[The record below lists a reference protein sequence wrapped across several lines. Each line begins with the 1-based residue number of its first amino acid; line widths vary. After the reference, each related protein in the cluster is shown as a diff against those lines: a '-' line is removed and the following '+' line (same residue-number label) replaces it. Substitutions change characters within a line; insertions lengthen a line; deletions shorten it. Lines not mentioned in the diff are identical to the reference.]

1 MYVSRKAND
10 GHRLGDPVRLH
21 QIFMNLLSNSYK
33 FTPSGKVTVSARI
46 DQESKDWIEVTCSV
60 SDTGIGITEEQ
71 KKRLFIP
78 FSQADNSTARHFG
91 GTGLGLSICKAIV
104 DAMKGK
110 IWLDS
115 KPDAGTTVSF
125 SLRLKKVSKRRG
137 SGVSKLGE
145 KNKDLMESRFGDPS
159 PTDHGSDNKDIS
171 MISRKDIR
179 VCIAEDNPIN
189 QKIAISFVR
198 KMGLHCE
205 AFSDGKQAVQALEKA
220 AIAGKPFHL
229 VLMDVQMPVMDG
241 YHATREIR
249 KSENEMV
256 HDILIIAMTA
266 SAIRGD
272 REKVR

>member
-1 MYVSRKAND
+1 
-10 GHRLGDPVRLH
+10 
-21 QIFMNLLSNSYK
+21 MNLLSNSYK
-33 FTPSGKVTVSARI
+33 FTPNGTVIVRAKVDR
-46 DQESKDWIEVTCSV
+46 ESKDWIEVTCSV
-60 SDTGIGITEEQ
+60 SDTGIGVTEEQ

-115 KPDAGTTVSF
+115 EPDAGTTVSF
-125 SLRLKKVSKRRG
+125 SIRLRKVIKG
-137 SGVSKLGE
+137 EGGGVSKANE
-145 KNKDLMESRFGDPS
+145 SNKDLMESRFGDPS
-159 PTDHGSDNKDIS
+159 PTDHLSDRKSIS
-171 MISRKDIR
+171 TIARQEIR

-189 QKIAISFVR
+189 QKIAISFVQ
-198 KMGLHCE
+198 KMGLRCE
-205 AFSDGKQAVQALEKA
+205 AFGDGQQAVRALEEA
-220 AIAGKPFHL
+220 AIAEKPFHL

-249 KSENEMV
+249 KSKNVMV
-256 HDILIIAMTA
+256 RDVLIIAMTA

-272 REKVR
+272 REKVC

>member
-1 MYVSRKAND
+1 
-10 GHRLGDPVRLH
+10 
-21 QIFMNLLSNSYK
+21 MNLLSNSYK
-33 FTPSGKVTVSARI
+33 FTPNGKVVVRAKV
-46 DQESKDWIEVTCSV
+46 DGESKDWIEVTCSV

-104 DAMKGK
+104 DVMKGK

-115 KPDAGTTVSF
+115 KPEAGTTVSF
-125 SLRLKKVSKRRG
+125 SLRLRKVTKSDG
-137 SGVSKLGE
+137 SGVSKTSDN
-145 KNKDLMESRFGDPS
+145 NKDIMESRYGDPN
-159 PTDHGSDNKDIS
+159 PTEHGVENKDIS
-171 MISRKDIR
+171 TVARQEVR

-189 QKIAISFVR
+189 QKIAISFVQ
-198 KMGLHCE
+198 KMGLHCK
-205 AFSDGKQAVQALEKA
+205 AFGDGQQAVRALEEA
-220 AIAGKPFHL
+220 AASGKPFHL

-249 KSENEMV
+249 KSDNVMV
-256 HDILIIAMTA
+256 RDVLIIAMTA

-272 REKVR
+272 REKVC